1 MPRSL
6 IPGPS
11 LRSALV
17 AIALIAISGCS
28 SKETLPPAG
37 VLSDSV
43 PPLYRVGPLDSLN
56 IFVWRNPEMSASTV
70 VRPDGRLTVP
80 LIEELYVT
88 GLTPSEVARKIEEE
102 LAQFVQDP
110 LVTIMVGGFNG
121 TFDQQIRI
129 LGAAANPRALPY
141 VANMTA
147 LDLMISTGGLTD
159 FADGNATTLVRVV
172 DGEQKEYRVRL
183 DDLVRDGDIGANV
196 TILPGDILIV
206 PETFF

>member
-147 LDLMISTGGLTD
+147 LDLMISTGG
-159 FADGNATTLVRVV
+159 
-172 DGEQKEYRVRL
+172 
-183 DDLVRDGDIGANV
+183 
-196 TILPGDILIV
+196 
-206 PETFF
+206 